1 MNKKSE
7 RLKKI
12 ISEIDSLIIQG
23 VTSDDVAFSTWENK
37 AKSFILSIYQK
48 EDYQYQEFDNITFW
62 QIDFSK
68 INGFGPSINQKEVC
82 RKGLLIAK
90 GQLENIL
97 ESIEDESQDFT
108 SLALSASAD
117 SAIKYDKVFI
127 VHGHDG
133 ELKHSVARI
142 IEKQGIEAIILSEQA
157 NKGRTIIEKFED
169 YSDVG
174 GAICL
179 FTADDYGKAK
189 ADKADNTRARQNV
202 VLETGYFMG
211 KLGRNHVV
219 LLADKGIEM
228 PSDLSG
234 VVYTDTMSWQFDL
247 LKELNAMGYKVD
259 LNKLL

>member
-1 MNKKSE
+1 MNKKCE

-12 ISEIDSLIIQG
+12 ISEINALIAQG
-23 VTSDDVAFSTWENK
+23 VTSSDVAFSTWENK
-37 AKSFILSIYQK
+37 AKSFLLSMYK
-48 EDYQYQEFDNITFW
+48 KNDYQYREFDNIAFW
-62 QIDFSK
+62 ELDYFNA
-68 INGFGPSINQKEVC
+68 NGFGPTIDQKAVC

-97 ESIEDESQDFT
+97 EVMEDELCDSESLIST
-108 SLALSASAD
+108 STCANVP
-117 SAIKYDKVFI
+117 KYDKLFV

-133 ELKHSVARI
+133 ELKQSVARI

-179 FTADDYGKAK
+179 FTADDYGRAK
-189 ADKADNTRARQNV
+189 ADKTDNTRARQNV

-211 KLGRNHVV
+211 KLGRDHVV

-228 PSDLSG
+228 PSDMQG
-234 VVYTDTMSWQFDL
+234 IVYTDRNNWQFDV
-247 LKELNAMGYKVD
+247 LKELKAIGYTID
-259 LNKLL
+259 YNKID